1 MSNPLSP
8 GQQANWQGAKDA
20 FGKPKRP
27 LREAFGSL
35 VNLIND
41 LVPEINRPQPRGP
54 GASAGPEE
62 ELPPVPIDLRR
73 GVEERPGESG
83 LPVRGDVPGPA
94 EMPQFD
100 DLMTRTERNEESDQE
115 RQLQEILV
123 SLGQEIEVD
132 GYAGPKTIR
141 ALNEVLNGLG
151 IEKDFAVGDVIPGD
165 LIGLLA
171 MEAQ

>member
-1 MSNPLSP
+1 LR
-8 GQQANWQGAKDA
+8 DA
-20 FGKPKRP
+20 FGD
-27 LREAFGSL
+27 L
-35 VNLIND
+35 VNWIDRQIGNVQL
-41 LVPEINRPQPRGP
+41 PQGR

-62 ELPPVPIDLRR
+62 EELPPVPVDLRR
-73 GVEERPGESG
+73 GIEERPGESG

-132 GYAGPKTIR
+132 GYAGPKTIS